1 MKGKQRECRECGGNA
16 KILRKDYL
24 FTESGLSNVLV
35 KNIEV
40 ASCAKCKSES
50 PRIPDL
56 DDLMRTIA
64 VALIDKPSELA
75 GNEVRFL
82 RKYLGQGS
90 EPFAQML
97 GIDRSH
103 LSRVEN
109 GAMAISRQTDR
120 LVRTLALVHEP
131 SLIEKLKRLKRYEA
145 ILQHLSA
152 IKPETNPVR
161 VQLDHAENG
170 YTYALKA
177 AAQGQSSDS

>member
-1 MKGKQRECRECGGNA
+1 MKGKQRGCKECGGNA
-16 KILRKDYL
+16 KIVCEDYH
-24 FTESGLSNVLV
+24 FTESGLNNVFL
-35 KNIEV
+35 KDIEV
-40 ASCAKCKSES
+40 VKCPKCKSES
-50 PRIPDL
+50 PRIPNH

-75 GNEVRFL
+75 GDEVRFL

-109 GAMAISRQTDR
+109 GAMAVSRQTDR

-131 SLIEKLKRLKRYEA
+131 TLLEKLKRLGRFEDLLQRLSRIGPEA
-145 ILQHLSA
+145 
-152 IKPETNPVR
+152 NPVR
-161 VQLDHAENG
+161 LQLDHAESG
-170 YTYALKA
+170 YTYDLRTA
-177 AAQGQSSDS
+177 A